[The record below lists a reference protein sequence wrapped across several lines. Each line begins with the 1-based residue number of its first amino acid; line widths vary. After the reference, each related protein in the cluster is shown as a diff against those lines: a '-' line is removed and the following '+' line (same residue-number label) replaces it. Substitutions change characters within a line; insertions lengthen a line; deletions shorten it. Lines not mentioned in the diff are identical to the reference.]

1 MEENILLIDEKYMDA
16 ISVSDEH
23 ELQGI
28 VTDFLDCYQK
38 NEDKSYSMWLPQILQ
53 EKLSEKSVDEI
64 NEISEINEIDDKTP
78 SKLSHTVGKISMS
91 KNNPLYE
98 LLEHVVE
105 MNGSEELPLL
115 DNMLAVNIIN
125 TLKGV

>member
-38 NEDKSYSMWLPQILQ
+38 NEDKPYSMWLPQILQ

-64 NEISEINEIDDKTP
+64 NEIK
-78 SKLSHTVGKISMS
+78 
-91 KNNPLYE
+91 
-98 LLEHVVE
+98 
-105 MNGSEELPLL
+105 
-115 DNMLAVNIIN
+115 
-125 TLKGV
+125 